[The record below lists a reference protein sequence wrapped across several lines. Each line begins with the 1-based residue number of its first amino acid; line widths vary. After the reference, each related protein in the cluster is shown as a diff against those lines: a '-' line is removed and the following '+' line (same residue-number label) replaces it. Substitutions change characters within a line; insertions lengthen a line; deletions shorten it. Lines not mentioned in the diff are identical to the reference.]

1 MNIRAN
7 SNRIEFHNFRKA
19 TVGIMY
25 LKHILTYQHLKI
37 YVAYPNN
44 ILFLTIKSKQM
55 FVFVWMLSSNFQNLI
70 PPMMLLLHST

>member
-7 SNRIEFHNFRKA
+7 SNRIEFHNSRKA

-25 LKHILTYQHLKI
+25 LKHILTYQYLKI

-44 ILFLTIKSKQM
+44 ILFLTIKM
-55 FVFVWMLSSNFQNLI
+55 LLFVWMLSSNFQN
-70 PPMMLLLHST
+70 